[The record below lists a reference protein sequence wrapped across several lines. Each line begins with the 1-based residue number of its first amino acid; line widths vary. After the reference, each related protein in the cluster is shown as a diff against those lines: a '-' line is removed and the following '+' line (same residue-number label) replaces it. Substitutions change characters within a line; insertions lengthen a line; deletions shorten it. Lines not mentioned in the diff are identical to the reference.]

1 MEDKELLC
9 SHCAIFGGHRE
20 HELKTIEEF
29 DQELKEKINS
39 INEIALL
46 KEQMDLRLKG
56 REFQVAIVEELT
68 RKK

>member
-1 MEDKELLC
+1 M
-9 SHCAIFGGHRE
+9 
-20 HELKTIEEF
+20 
-29 DQELKEKINS
+29 KEKINS

-68 RKK
+68 RKKESMLK